1 MTRKRCRCF
10 VNCRNFVAKLAG
22 IEVHLD
28 PDVQA
33 RLARIAAERG
43 RDPEALA
50 KEALEKFV
58 NCNSR
63 CAYPARSA
71 AMAVTVV
78 VTF

>member
-50 KEALEKFV
+50 KEVLEQFV
-58 NCNSR
+58 N
-63 CAYPARSA
+63 
-71 AMAVTVV
+71 VIHVV
-78 VTF
+78 RILHGAQPWP